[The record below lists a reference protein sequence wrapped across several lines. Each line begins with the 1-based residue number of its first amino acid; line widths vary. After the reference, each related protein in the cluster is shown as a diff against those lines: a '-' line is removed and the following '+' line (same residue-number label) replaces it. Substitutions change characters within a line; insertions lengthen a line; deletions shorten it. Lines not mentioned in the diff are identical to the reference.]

1 MLGDLMD
8 LAKTG
13 GRIAREHFTSL
24 RGKDVVTKRPRDY
37 VSHVDRLVEETLV
50 NRIRARFPN
59 HQVLGEDVI
68 IETLL
73 TAYPGHGIHAEES
86 GREHGAQDSEFVW
99 IIDPLD
105 GTTNFIHGIPVF
117 AVSIAF
123 CEPDNKGGF
132 TPRHGIV
139 YDPMRDEAFTGEAN
153 AGVWL
158 NGERVWTSGC
168 ATLSAAVVAT
178 ALPFRFPAELDA
190 AAAVFLQVQKA
201 CDDQRRGG
209 SAALD
214 LAYTA
219 VGRLDGYYELG
230 IYPWDTAAG
239 ELLVRGGGGVVTD
252 WHGETD
258 GILTRRSIVAGASAP
273 VHAEL
278 LAAVAPLRES
288 IARVS

>member
-1 MLGDLMD
+1 MRMHGDLMD
-8 LAKTG
+8 LAKTA

-24 RGKDVVTKRPRDY
+24 RGKDIIAKRPRDY
-37 VSHVDRLVEETLV
+37 VSHVDRLIEETLV
-50 NRIRARFPN
+50 NRIRARFPA
-59 HQVLGEDVI
+59 HQVLGE
-68 IETLL
+68 EGSGGSQAL
-73 TAYPGHGIHAEES
+73 ES
-86 GREHGAQDSEFVW
+86 HRPLW
-99 IIDPLD
+99 IIDPID

-132 TPRHGIV
+132 IPRHGIV
-139 YDPMRDEAFTGEAN
+139 YDPMRDEAFTAEAN

-158 NGERVWTSGC
+158 NGDRVWTSGC

-190 AAAVFLQVQKA
+190 AAVVFLAVQKA

-239 ELLVRGGGGVVTD
+239 ELLVRGGGGVVSD
-252 WHGETD
+252 WHGETG
-258 GILTRRSIVAGASAP
+258 GILSRRSIVAGASAQ
-273 VHAEL
+273 VHADL
-278 LAAVAPLRES
+278 LAAVQPLRES
-288 IARVS
+288 IARV

>member
-1 MLGDLMD
+1 MEDAALLTLAAD
-8 LAKTG
+8 LARRAG
-13 GRIAREHFTSL
+13 AVILA
-24 RGKDVVTKRPRDY
+24 V
-37 VSHVDRLVEETLV
+37 
-50 NRIRARFPN
+50 RARGF
-59 HQVLGEDVI
+59 
-68 IETLL
+68 ETTRKSDASPVTEADHAAEALIVQGL
-73 TAYPGHGIHAEES
+73 RAATPGIPVVAEE
-86 GREHGAQDSEFVW
+86 EHAAGAVAAEHHEYWLV
-99 IIDPLD
+99 DPLD

-132 TPRHGIV
+132 IPRHGIV

-239 ELLVRGGGGVVTD
+239 ELLVGPQPRCMR
-252 WHGETD
+252 
-258 GILTRRSIVAGASAP
+258 ICSRQ
-273 VHAEL
+273 
-278 LAAVAPLRES
+278 
-288 IARVS
+288 